1 LGKFSDKG
9 WSDRTSRKAVWA
21 QGWSLSAAPQVV
33 NLTKVA
39 TATSEAGKKTF
50 GTFGLF
56 QKYVPSPNGDEPLQS
71 GDSHTEADKSVL
83 PTFTLFKDL
92 LPHFF
97 RLPCS
102 MSGMLRFASLRRTYP
117 AHAHR

>member
-56 QKYVPSPNGDEPLQS
+56 QKYVPSPAGDGFDQS
-71 GDSHTEADKSVL
+71 GDS
-83 PTFTLFKDL
+83 PI
-92 LPHFF
+92 
-97 RLPCS
+97 R
-102 MSGMLRFASLRRTYP
+102 SGQKAFGTLRFSKYMPCAARQR
-117 AHAHR
+117 